1 MKKLCLFTLISLIF
15 IGCSEKSN
23 FLLSIDQIEYRKTA
37 YDSLSEQEK
46 GTLTT
51 DWKEAEVEQGN
62 YLLKDNINWIV
73 FNPENKSGF
82 ALIKSDV
89 VLINNQPLVMVIFHT
104 NVDAL
109 LGPIALIIEPGSKE
123 VVGGLLRM

>member
-23 FLLSIDQIEYRKTA
+23 FLLPVNAMEYRETA

-51 DWKEAEVEQGN
+51 DWKEAEVKQGN
-62 YLLKDNINWIV
+62 YLLQDNINWIV
-73 FNPENKSGF
+73 FDSGNKSGF
-82 ALIKSDV
+82 ALMNTDV
-89 VLINNQPLVMVIFHT
+89 VLFNNQPLVMVVFYT
-104 NVDAL
+104 NADAL
-109 LGPIALIIEPGSKE
+109 LGPIAIIIEPESKE
-123 VVGGLLRM
+123 IVGGLLRM